1 MLWAIHDSECGALLA
16 PGLGV
21 KIGLWPCFDGRL
33 PSARAPASACHVK
46 SMAISGYLVA
56 GTYERTLCGYTL
68 DGEGSFTSIFNQ
80 PAHLGPVKAVASA
93 GRFLVSGGSDEEI
106 RYVIFSF
113 MSKGTERF

>member
-1 MLWAIHDSECGALLA
+1 MVTASDQVQSRVQSRDRLK
-16 PGLGV
+16 PGPV
-21 KIGLWPCFDGRL
+21 
-33 PSARAPASACHVK
+33 
-46 SMAISGYLVA
+46 MAISGYLVA

-106 RYVIFSF
+106 R
-113 MSKGTERF
+113 

>member
-1 MLWAIHDSECGALLA
+1 MMLAREVR
-16 PGLGV
+16 PG
-21 KIGLWPCFDGRL
+21 CN
-33 PSARAPASACHVK
+33 SA

-80 PAHLGPVKAVASA
+80 PAHLGPVKAVASS

-106 RYVIFSF
+106 R
-113 MSKGTERF
+113 